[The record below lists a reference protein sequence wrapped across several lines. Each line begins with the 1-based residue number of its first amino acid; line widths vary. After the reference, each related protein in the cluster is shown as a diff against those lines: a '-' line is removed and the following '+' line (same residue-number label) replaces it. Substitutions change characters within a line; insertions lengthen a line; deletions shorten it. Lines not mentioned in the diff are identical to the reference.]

1 MKKATLEVRDL
12 FGMLDFVAIEKRLA
26 ALPGVASVAMNA
38 GSASAT
44 IEFDEARTNTESL
57 AREIETCGFHC
68 RGETVPRHLCVSGST
83 TVPPGHPRAPSG
95 HIHRH
100 AEHAATIHVAP
111 GEREG
116 TVAAKVPHDAMAHEM
131 GHGAGMD
138 MQDMVSDMRNRFLV
152 SLVFTLPIFA
162 MEPMGMGEPW
172 LAPLSVSAKILQCSF
187 WPARQSSIR
196 SGRSWLPHGE
206 PCGTASSTWRCW
218 WC

>member
-12 FGMLDFVAIEKRLA
+12 IGILDFAAVEKRVA

-38 GSASAT
+38 GSTSAT
-44 IEFDEARTNTESL
+44 VEFDEALTNPQTL

-68 RGETVPRHLCVSGST
+68 RGETVPRHLCVPGGT
-83 TVPPGHPRAPSG
+83 TVPPGHPRAPTEHKHG
-95 HIHRH
+95 HAQHPPVD
-100 AEHAATIHVAP
+100 AAP
-111 GEREG
+111 GKREG
-116 TVAAKVPHDAMAHEM
+116 TAAAKVPHDAMAHEM

-172 LAPLSVSAKILQCSF
+172 LLPPFGLSEDL
-187 WPARQSSIR
+187 
-196 SGRSWLPHGE
+196 
-206 PCGTASSTWRCW
+206 
-218 WC
+218 